1 MARLFGTDGV
11 RGIANVELTCEMA
24 YRLGQAAAIYLGKTI
39 VVGRDTRRSGDMLG
53 AALSAGIMSAG
64 GTVLEAGIIPTPGV
78 ALLVREMRAAGG
90 AVISASHNPPEYN
103 GIKLFDAQGFKLPDA
118 VEDEI
123 EAFIVRGGLEGE
135 VARAEEVAWEA
146 AQAAGADAVA
156 DATSY
161 LASEIK
167 MPSGAEVGVA
177 IELEKSCDIYIDHV
191 ARSIEE
197 QGISFEGLRIAL
209 DTGHGASA
217 LTSPEALRR
226 LGAEVFVINDD
237 FNGMDIN
244 VQCGSTHLEPL
255 RELMAETGADVGIA
269 HDGDADRVMLMTPD
283 GTEIDGD
290 MVEAVCALDMRERGV
305 LAGDAVV
312 STVMANFGFVRAMRE
327 AGINVVQTK
336 VGDRYVLEAMR
347 EHGYSIGGEQS
358 GHMILLDHNSTGDG
372 LMTACQFLAAV
383 LRSGKPVG
391 EAIRVM
397 EKMPQTLINVRVADK
412 HAVDASAEVAAAVAA
427 AEEALGDDGRVLLR
441 PSGTE
446 PVVRVMVEA
455 VDPAAAR
462 SHAEAIAAVVE
473 ACV

>member
-24 YRLGQAAAIYLGKTI
+24 YRLGQAAAMYLGKTI
-39 VVGRDTRRSGDMLG
+39 VVGRDTRYSGDMLG

-103 GIKLFDAQGFKLPDA
+103 GIKLFDSAGFKLPDA

-123 EAFIVRGGLEGE
+123 ERFITTGGLEGQ
-135 VARAEEVAWEA
+135 VARMEEA
-146 AQAAGADAVA
+146 AWGASQEATDLLAA

-161 LASEIK
+161 LASEIA
-167 MPSGAEVGVA
+167 MPSGGSLGVTVP
-177 IELEKSCDIYIDHV
+177 LEQAREIYIDHV
-191 ARSIEE
+191 VRSIGE
-197 QGISFEGLRIAL
+197 QGLDFSGLRIAL
-209 DTGHGASA
+209 DTGHGAAA

-226 LGAEVFVINDD
+226 LGAEVIVINDD

-255 RELMAETGADVGIA
+255 RMLLAESGADVGIA
-269 HDGDADRVMLMTPD
+269 HDGDADRVMIMCPD
-283 GTEIDGD
+283 GTEVDGD

-305 LAGDAVV
+305 LAGNTVV

-327 AGINVVQTK
+327 AGIEVVQTK

-347 EHGYSIGGEQS
+347 EGGYAIGGEQS

-383 LRSGKPVG
+383 IRSGKPVG
-391 EAIRVM
+391 EAVRVM
-397 EKMPQTLINVRVADK
+397 EKMPQTLINVRVRDK
-412 HAVDASAEVAAAVAA
+412 HAVDGNAEVAAAVAA
-427 AEEALGDDGRVLLR
+427 AEEALAGDGRVLLR

-455 VDPAAAR
+455 ADPAEAER
-462 SHAEAIAAVVE
+462 HAQAIAAVVE